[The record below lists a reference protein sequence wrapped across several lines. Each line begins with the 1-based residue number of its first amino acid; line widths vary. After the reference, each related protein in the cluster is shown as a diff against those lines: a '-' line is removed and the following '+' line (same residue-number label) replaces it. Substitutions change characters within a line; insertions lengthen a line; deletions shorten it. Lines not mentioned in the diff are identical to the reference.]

1 MRTYFA
7 LFIIIIPFNLAG
19 QTDTII
25 FYSGLGRSIDSLVYA
40 TFYEKITKISK
51 KNYLATT
58 FLSSKSYEPWKM
70 MYQVKI
76 RKETDSSLT
85 ISSKSFANQKTTRF
99 YHRTP
104 GGYLIKDYIGSVL
117 IQEGVSKLKY
127 PLIRA
132 GQWREYDPLT
142 GKLKAEDTYSENQMI
157 SNKYWIN
164 DSEFIRDVFY
174 IADKSPLFE
183 GGDTALT
190 SFIRKNIRYPKY
202 AFTRN
207 ISGIVIVRLIV
218 LKDGTVD
225 GIELLKKA
233 DKFLDTE
240 ALRVVKSIP
249 EKWNP
254 AEIENKKVNMLIT
267 IPIYFS
273 VN

>member
-1 MRTYFA
+1 MRTYFV
-7 LFIIIIPFNLAG
+7 LFIFIIPFNLAG

-40 TFYEKITKISK
+40 SFYEKITKISK
-51 KNYLATT
+51 KNYLSTT
-58 FLSSKSYEPWKM
+58 FSSSESDEPWKM
-70 MYQVKI
+70 MYQTKI

-85 ISSKSFANQKTTRF
+85 ISSKSYAYQKTTRF
-99 YHRTP
+99 YHKTS
-104 GGYLIKDYIGSVL
+104 GGYLIKDYNGSVL
-117 IQEGVSKLKY
+117 FQEGFSKLIY
-127 PLIRA
+127 PLIKSGR
-132 GQWREYDPLT
+132 WREYHPLT
-142 GKLKAEDTYSENQMI
+142 GKLKAEETYSENQMI

-174 IADKSPLFE
+174 LADKFPLFE

-190 SFIRKNIRYPKY
+190 GFITKNTRYPKY
-202 AFTRN
+202 AHN
-207 ISGIVIVRLIV
+207 KYISGIVIVSLIV

-225 GIELLKKA
+225 GIELTKKV
-233 DKFLDTE
+233 DKILDNE

-249 EKWNP
+249 DKWSP

-273 VN
+273 IN